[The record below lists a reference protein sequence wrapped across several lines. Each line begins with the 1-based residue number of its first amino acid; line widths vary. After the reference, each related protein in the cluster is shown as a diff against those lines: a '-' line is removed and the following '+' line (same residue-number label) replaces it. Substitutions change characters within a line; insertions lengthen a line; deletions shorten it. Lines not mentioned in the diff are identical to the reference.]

1 MKNKSLKSLLAALI
15 LLSSLMLADA
25 SLAQISK
32 SSIQNSEQLV
42 EDPDLKLSIKE
53 LRKKYPIGWLK
64 KKYGD
69 PEKYYD
75 FCSTIDYVEPAEE
88 APPKNLVCNF
98 QAIKYPFKTFSDSEI
113 RSVVVNL
120 KVDEFDFR
128 IEQIALIA
136 LEYFE
141 KTPESSLT
149 SKEKLLRNF
158 IYSDQV
164 TTLFKKLRN
173 CIVIKHVRYNCA
185 KPLGNS
191 QKL

>member
-15 LLSSLMLADA
+15 LLSSLMFANA
-25 SLAQISK
+25 AIAQISK
-32 SSIQNSEQLV
+32 SPTQNSEQSG

-75 FCSTIDYVEPAEE
+75 FCRALDHVEPEE

-113 RSVVVNL
+113 RSVVANL

-158 IYSDQV
+158 VYSDQV
-164 TTLFKKLRN
+164 VPSFKKLRQ
-173 CIVIKHVRYNCA
+173 CLTIKRVRYNCA